1 MSLFNKTGEFN
12 NVNVLG
18 QTASSGLD
26 TLEELDAVISQL
38 NIESHLTDT
47 RGNIATVDYVESLVI
62 SSGSLVAS
70 NPLLISS
77 GNVSLKYDNNS
88 LILNSSGQLVQ
99 NSNYVYQAINIQNT
113 ENADINIYSQT
124 SGNINFR
131 NTAGTILSTVNYNG
145 VNNLLTL
152 SAANTRITGNCSI
165 GNVITPILTLTNNVS
180 TNITAS
186 NIITDNVI
194 VSSSTQSNSNI
205 TNLSVSNLN
214 LTGTL
219 TQTNIVN
226 TNQTVSNLNTTNISA
241 SSVNVS
247 GRYISR
253 RNAGGFNS
261 NFSSLPESNGQ
272 ETAISFFRSTSGN
285 TSTAGEVWVVGHN
298 TFGVGDRNFCIATP
312 ERNIMM
318 AMISNGSTL
327 FSQSAG
333 VGIQNLSSSNVLIT
347 NLSTGSGVITNLNL
361 TNSTTSNIVNTNIS
375 STNNTT
381 TNILNTNLT
390 TSNISSTNI
399 LTTNNTNT
407 NLVNTNL
414 TSSNSRLTNI
424 TASNLNLTSL
434 NTLNGILINTTIANL
449 LTTNTSIPNL
459 ITSNVSAGNVRITSS
474 TGGVLTLIGGVF
486 EGQGSQLNLIGGGGS
501 GSQINFNISTYD
513 FTSST
518 FGSAARIRAIDSD
531 FSNHI
536 SIETK
541 DAGNINNNI
550 QSRLY
555 IQNTGIIGINTTAP
569 THQLTVNGGIS
580 STSLT
585 SSNMLVSNS
594 VLTNT
599 TLSNGILTGQL
610 NLVKNTT
617 GFSPALVI
625 RPSTLNGESYM
636 AFHNVSTGSL
646 SSGSWLIGRGAGDNK
661 LEMYYAGA
669 ANSHITS
676 ITNGNV
682 GIFTNSPLHRLHVNG
697 GLFLENNTSGVL
709 LSAADRPLITRGF
722 DPFLTG
728 NYSGAGRWG
737 VFMEGGALTFGLPNG
752 GTGRKHQFVSYND
765 NSTIN
770 TTYMTILETG
780 NVGIGTTTPSHRL
793 QVVGGSFID
802 SLTVSNVLLT
812 SSTVSNLFAT
822 QTTLGSTFITNNIT
836 VSRGSTAPI
845 LYMEGGAGAGTG
857 ATLKLV
863 GGGGVNSRVAIDLST
878 YNSGANDPT
887 ARIMAQD
894 DNYSS
899 HIHLQTKNTGSAS
912 NPLTTRMFIRND
924 GNIGIGNTTPNY
936 KMSVSGDI
944 HCTGNV
950 FSNGI
955 LEIGGNSAGGTITH
969 TIRNNAPETTF
980 TECRLLSIVSNTNKF
995 SNLSTSLASSG
1006 SVKFQLELSRTG
1018 GSSIVMDIDPDREM
1032 TQWRY
1037 GLYAPLDV
1045 DPLSWALS
1053 NTNGSLGAEFF
1064 SWNRLYLKGNAYLRN
1079 IYARTTGQVIG
1090 SDSDGYR
1097 FNVLSDNITTNSLIV
1112 RRNTSGWNPSI
1123 YLNPPASGNE
1133 NYMIFNNIAGGAP
1146 SIGSWLMGTASGA
1159 TGGTFQIGFANTTYA
1174 FNIMT
1179 SGNIGIG
1186 TSTPSYQL
1194 QLSSDSAAKP
1204 STSTWTV
1211 ASDERLKENI
1221 TQANLDICYNNI
1233 KNLPL
1238 RRYTWKDSVYTPDQ
1252 VPDRTQLGWIAQEV
1266 KEIIPK
1272 AVHTNNEIHGLK
1284 DCHTLNS
1291 DQILAS
1297 LYGAVQKLIQD
1308 NEKQNEILDTIINK
1322 SPSIRKLFKE

>member
-26 TLEELDAVISQL
+26 TLEELDAVITQL

-70 NPLLISS
+70 NPLLISA

-88 LILNSSGQLVQ
+88 LVLNSSGQLVQ
-99 NSNYVYQAINIQNT
+99 NTSYVYPAINIQNT
-113 ENADINIYSQT
+113 ANADINIYSET
-124 SGNINFR
+124 AGNIHFR
-131 NTAGTILSTVNYNG
+131 NTAGTILSSVNYQ
-145 VNNLLTL
+145 NNLLTV

-165 GNVITPILTLTNNVS
+165 GNVITPVLTLTNNVS
-180 TNITAS
+180 TNISSS
-186 NIITDNVI
+186 NIITDSLT
-194 VSSSTQSNSNI
+194 VSNLTSSNTNI

-214 LTGTL
+214 LSGTL
-219 TQTNIVN
+219 SQTNIIS
-226 TNQTVSNLNTTNISA
+226 TNQTTSNLNTTNISA
-241 SSVNVS
+241 GSVNVS

-261 NFSSLPESNGQ
+261 NFTALPESNGQ
-272 ETAISFFRSTSGN
+272 ETGISFFRSTSGN
-285 TSTAGEVWVVGHN
+285 TSTAGEVWVIGHN
-298 TFGVGDRNFCIATP
+298 AFGVGDRNFCIATP
-312 ERNIMM
+312 ERNVMM

-347 NLSTGSGVITNLNL
+347 NLSTGSGIITNLSS
-361 TNSTTSNIVNTNIS
+361 TNNTTTNVLNTNIS

-381 TNILNTNLT
+381 TNILNTNIT
-390 TSNISSTNI
+390 SSSAVITNISNINNTTTNQVLTNASITNI
-399 LTTNNTNT
+399 H
-407 NLVNTNL
+407 
-414 TSSNSRLTNI
+414 TSNI

-434 NTLNGILINTTIANL
+434 NTLNALMINTTINNL

-459 ITSNVSAGNVRITSS
+459 ITNNVSAGNVRITSS
-474 TGGVLTLIGGVF
+474 TGGVLTLVGGVF
-486 EGQGSQLNLIGGGGS
+486 EGQGSQLNLLGGGGS
-501 GSQINFNISTYD
+501 GSQVNLNISTYD
-513 FTSST
+513 FTTST
-518 FGSAARIRAIDSD
+518 FGSAARIRAIDNN

-541 DAGNINNNI
+541 DAGNINNSI
-550 QSRLY
+550 QSRLF
-555 IQNTGIIGINTTAP
+555 IQNTGVIGINTTAP

-580 STSLT
+580 ATSLT
-585 SSNMLVSNS
+585 SSNILSTNNI
-594 VLTNT
+594 LTNT

-610 NLVKNTT
+610 NLVKDT
-617 GFSPALVI
+617 GGWSPTLVI

-646 SSGSWLIGRGAGDNK
+646 SSGSWLIGRGGGNNK

-669 ANSHITS
+669 ANPHITS

-682 GIFTNSPLHRLHVNG
+682 GIFTGSPAHRLHVNG
-697 GLFLENNTSGVL
+697 GLFLDNNTSGVL

-770 TTYMTILETG
+770 TTYMTILESG
-780 NVGIGTTTPSHRL
+780 NVGIGITTPSHKL

-802 SLTVSNVLLT
+802 NLTVSNVLLT
-812 SSTVSNLFAT
+812 NTTVPNLFAT
-822 QTTLGSTFITNNIT
+822 NSTLGATFITNNIT

-845 LYMEGGAGAGTG
+845 LYMEGGLSEGTG

-863 GGGGVNSRVAIDLST
+863 GGGGVNSRVQLDLST

-894 DNYSS
+894 DAFSS

-924 GNIGIGNTTPNY
+924 GNVGIGNTTPNY
-936 KMSVSGDI
+936 TMSVSGDI

-955 LEIGGNSAGGTITH
+955 LDIGGNSAGGTITH
-969 TIRNNAPETTF
+969 TIRNNSPETTF
-980 TECRLLSIVSNTNKF
+980 SECRLLSIVSNTNKF

-1006 SVKFQLELSRTG
+1006 SVKFQLELSRTS
-1018 GSSIVMDIDPDREM
+1018 GSNIVMGIDPDREM
-1032 TQWRY
+1032 VDWRY
-1037 GLYAPLDV
+1037 GLYAPLDGT
-1045 DPLSWALS
+1045 PLTWTLS
-1053 NTNGSLGAEFF
+1053 NTNGSLGSPFQ
-1064 SWNRLYLKGNAYLRN
+1064 SWNRLYLKGNAYVRN

-1112 RRNTSGWNPSI
+1112 RRNTTSWNPSI
-1123 YLNPPASGNE
+1123 YLNPPESGNE
-1133 NYMIFNNIAGGAP
+1133 NYMMFNNIAGGAP
-1146 SIGSWLMGTASGA
+1146 SVGSWLVGTGA
-1159 TGGTFQIGFANTTYA
+1159 GSTGGTFQIGFANTSYA
-1174 FNIMT
+1174 LNIMT

-1186 TSTPSYQL
+1186 LNNPSYQL
-1194 QLSSDSAAKP
+1194 QLSTDSAAKTA
-1204 STSTWTV
+1204 SSTWDV
-1211 ASDERLKENI
+1211 VSDERLKENI
-1221 TQANLDICYNNI
+1221 TQANLEICYDNI
-1233 KNLPL
+1233 KNLEL
-1238 RRYTWKDSVYTPDQ
+1238 KRYTWKKDIYTDDQ
-1252 VPDRTQLGWIAQEV
+1252 IHDRTQLGWVAQEV
-1266 KEIIPK
+1266 KKFMPK
-1272 AVHTNNEIHGLK
+1272 SVRINNMNGLK
-1284 DCHTLNS
+1284 DCHTINN

-1308 NEKQNEILDTIINK
+1308 NERQNEILDTIINK